1 MSRDVIAVYPGT
13 FDPITLGHE
22 DIVRRAAALFDRVI
36 IAVAIAHHKKTL
48 FTLDE
53 RLELARDCAAR
64 CGNADCAIEVAP
76 FDGLVKDF
84 VLQRGGKVMVRGVRG
99 VTDFD
104 YEYQLAGMNR
114 NLAPDVET
122 LFLAPAA
129 ALQSV
134 SSTLIR
140 EISQLGGD
148 VAPHVAPLVLQRLL
162 AKRATKG

>member
-1 MSRDVIAVYPGT
+1 MSRGVIAVYPGT

-22 DIVRRAAALFDRVI
+22 DIVRRAARLFDQVI
-36 IAVAIAHHKKTL
+36 IAVAKAHHKKTL
-48 FTLDE
+48 FSLDE
-53 RLELARDCAAR
+53 RLALAQDAADR
-64 CGNADCAIEVAP
+64 IGNVSVEP
-76 FDGLVKDF
+76 FEGLVRDF
-84 VLQRGGKVMVRGVRG
+84 VVARHGKVMVRGVRG

-122 LFLAPAA
+122 VFLTPDA

-148 VAPHVAPLVLQRLL
+148 VAPYVSPLVLQQLQEKAR
-162 AKRATKG
+162 RD

>member
-1 MSRDVIAVYPGT
+1 MSRGVIAVYPGT

-22 DIVRRAAALFDRVI
+22 DIVRRAAGLFDHVI
-36 IAVAIAHHKKTL
+36 IAVAMAHHKKTL

-53 RLELARDCAAR
+53 RLALAGDVAHRV
-64 CGNADCAIEVAP
+64 GNVSVEP

-84 VLQRGGKVMVRGVRG
+84 VIKRGGKVMVRGVRG

-114 NLAPDVET
+114 NLAPDIET
-122 LFLAPAA
+122 IFLTPAA

-148 VAPHVAPLVLQRLL
+148 VAPYVSPLVLQRLQE
-162 AKRATKG
+162 KVRAR

>member
-1 MSRDVIAVYPGT
+1 MSRHIIAVYPGT

-22 DIVRRAAALFDRVI
+22 DIVRRAAALFGELV
-36 IAVAIAHHKKTL
+36 IAVATAHHKKTL

-53 RLELARDCAAR
+53 RLALAADTASRY
-64 CGNADCAIEVAP
+64 GNVSVAP
-76 FDGLVKDF
+76 FDGLVRDF
-84 VLQRGGKVMVRGVRG
+84 VVARGGKVMVRGVRG

-104 YEYQLAGMNR
+104 FEFGLAGMNR

-122 LFLAPAA
+122 VFLTPAA
-129 ALQSV
+129 TLQSV

-148 VAPHVAPLVLQRLL
+148 VAPYVSPQVLHALNEK
-162 AKRATKG
+162 KRARAA

>member
-1 MSRDVIAVYPGT
+1 MSRHVIAVYPGT

-22 DIVRRAAALFDRVI
+22 DIVRRAAGLFDQVI
-36 IAVAIAHHKKTL
+36 IAVAMAHHKKTL

-53 RLELARDCAAR
+53 RLELARDTASRYA
-64 CGNADCAIEVAP
+64 NVSVAP
-76 FDGLVKDF
+76 FDGLVRDF
-84 VLQRGGKVMVRGVRG
+84 VVARGGKVMVRGVRG

-104 YEYQLAGMNR
+104 YEMQLAGMNR

-122 LFLAPAA
+122 VFLTPAA
-129 ALQSV
+129 TLQSI

-148 VAPHVAPLVLQRLL
+148 VAPYVPALVLQRLL
-162 AKRATKG
+162 DKRRA

>member
-1 MSRDVIAVYPGT
+1 MSRHIIAVYPGT

-22 DIVRRAAALFDRVI
+22 DIVRRAAALFGELV
-36 IAVAIAHHKKTL
+36 IAVATAHHKKTL

-53 RLELARDCAAR
+53 RLALAADTASRY
-64 CGNADCAIEVAP
+64 GNVSVAP
-76 FDGLVKDF
+76 FDGLVRDF
-84 VLQRGGKVMVRGVRG
+84 VVARGGKVMVRGVRG

-104 YEYQLAGMNR
+104 YEHQLARMNR

-122 LFLAPAA
+122 VFLTPAA
-129 ALQSV
+129 TLQSV

-148 VAPHVAPLVLQRLL
+148 VAPYVSPQVLHALNEK
-162 AKRATKG
+162 KRARAA

>member
-1 MSRDVIAVYPGT
+1 MSRHIIAVYPGT

-22 DIVRRAAALFDRVI
+22 DIVRRAAAWFGELV
-36 IAVAIAHHKKTL
+36 IAVATAHHKKTL

-53 RLELARDCAAR
+53 RLALAADTASRY
-64 CGNADCAIEVAP
+64 GNVSVAP
-76 FDGLVKDF
+76 FDGLVRDF
-84 VLQRGGKVMVRGVRG
+84 VVARGGKVMVRGVRG

-104 YEYQLAGMNR
+104 YEHQLAGMNR

-122 LFLAPAA
+122 VFLTPAA
-129 ALQSV
+129 TLQSV

-148 VAPHVAPLVLQRLL
+148 VAPYVAPMVLERLRQ
-162 AKRATKG
+162 KRAARG

>member
-1 MSRDVIAVYPGT
+1 MSRGVIAVYPGT

-22 DIVRRAAALFDRVI
+22 DIVRRAAALFDRVV

-48 FTLDE
+48 FSLDE
-53 RLELARDCAAR
+53 RLALARDAAAR
-64 CGNADCAIEVAP
+64 IGHVDVEP

-122 LFLAPAA
+122 IFMAPTAT
-129 ALQSV
+129 LQSV

-148 VAPHVAPLVLQRLL
+148 VAPYVAPMVLERLQQ
-162 AKRATKG
+162 KRAARG

>member
-1 MSRDVIAVYPGT
+1 MSRHIIAVYPGT

-22 DIVRRAAALFDRVI
+22 DIVRRAAALFGELV
-36 IAVAIAHHKKTL
+36 IAVATAHHKKTL

-53 RLELARDCAAR
+53 RLALAADTASRY
-64 CGNADCAIEVAP
+64 GNVSAAP
-76 FDGLVKDF
+76 FDGLVRDF
-84 VLQRGGKVMVRGVRG
+84 VVARGGKVMVRGVRG

-104 YEYQLAGMNR
+104 YEHQLAGMNR

-122 LFLAPAA
+122 VFLTPAA
-129 ALQSV
+129 TLQSV

-148 VAPHVAPLVLQRLL
+148 VAPYVSPQVLHALNEK
-162 AKRATKG
+162 KRARAA

>member
-1 MSRDVIAVYPGT
+1 MSRHIIAVYPGT

-22 DIVRRAAALFDRVI
+22 DIVRRAAALFGEVV
-36 IAVAIAHHKKTL
+36 IAVATAHHKKTL

-53 RLELARDCAAR
+53 RLALAADTASRY
-64 CGNADCAIEVAP
+64 GNVSVAP
-76 FDGLVKDF
+76 FDGLVRDF
-84 VLQRGGKVMVRGVRG
+84 VVARGGKVMVRGVRG

-104 YEYQLAGMNR
+104 YEHQLAGMNR

-122 LFLAPAA
+122 VFLTPAA
-129 ALQSV
+129 TLQSV

-148 VAPHVAPLVLQRLL
+148 VAPYVSPQVLHALNEK
-162 AKRATKG
+162 KRARAA

>member
-1 MSRDVIAVYPGT
+1 MSRHVIAVYPGT

-22 DIVRRAAALFDRVI
+22 DIVRRAAGLFDEVV
-36 IAVAIAHHKKTL
+36 IAVATAHHKKTL

-53 RLELARDCAAR
+53 RLELARDAASR
-64 CGNADCAIEVAP
+64 HGNVSVEP
-76 FDGLVKDF
+76 FDGLVRDF
-84 VLQRGGKVMVRGVRG
+84 VVARGGKVMVRGVRG

-104 YEYQLAGMNR
+104 YEFQLAGMNR

-122 LFLAPAA
+122 VFLTPAA
-129 ALQSV
+129 TLQSV

-148 VAPHVAPLVLQRLL
+148 VAPYVSPQVLHALNEK
-162 AKRATKG
+162 KRARAA